1 MKGSWEMIFHSE
13 VSPNVYKIFEANLL
27 ETGTHVFAG
36 APSSLVYQG
45 APIGTSVSL
54 SQLGGQ
60 CDAGPLGDV
69 TVDATLSNQGPSLET
84 VSFTFT
90 ETGAL
95 GSVVTTASASTNGVN
110 ITNGTYSIPAACGFP
125 ADHGTFSGY
134 RDSVYFAADVYSG
147 ILNGGADVIVA
158 QITSTPNSFDLT
170 FTGTD
175 NGAQFGLAGSTVGFS
190 LRLNGTVAGSAVNW
204 FGIYDPTY
212 NSFRI
217 YDSSAHLVGN
227 LHPGAN
233 P

>member
-1 MKGSWEMIFHSE
+1 MQGSWEVVFHSQ
-13 VSPNVYKIFEANLL
+13 VSPNVYKVFEANLL
-27 ETGTHVFAG
+27 QTGTHVFAG
-36 APSSLVYQG
+36 ATSSIVYQG

-54 SQLGGQ
+54 SQFGGQ

-69 TVDATLSNQGPSLET
+69 TVDAILSNQGPNLET
-84 VSFTFT
+84 ASFTFT

-110 ITNGTYSIPAACGFP
+110 ISNGTYSLPAACGLP

-134 RDSVYFAADVYSG
+134 RDSVSFAADVYSG
-147 ILNGGADVIVA
+147 SLNGGADVIVA
-158 QITSTPNSFDLT
+158 RITSTPNSFDLT
-170 FTGTD
+170 VAGTD
-175 NGAQFGLAGSTVGFS
+175 NGAQFSLTGSTVGFS
-190 LRLNGTVAGSAVNW
+190 LSLTGTVAGNAVSW